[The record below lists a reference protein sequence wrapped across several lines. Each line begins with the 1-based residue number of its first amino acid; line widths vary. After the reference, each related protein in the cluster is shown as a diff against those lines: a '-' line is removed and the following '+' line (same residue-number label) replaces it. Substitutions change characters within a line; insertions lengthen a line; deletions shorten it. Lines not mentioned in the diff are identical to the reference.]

1 LELFNDTGFLYKNG
15 MGSGGTTKRMQVIFS
30 GRVQG
35 VGFRYT
41 VYQTSEAFKVAGF
54 VCNLPDGRVEVVAEG
69 NEQTL
74 SDFLN
79 DIRSSHVGRYIT
91 KEQIRWLAAT
101 DKFDRFRI
109 S

>member
-1 LELFNDTGFLYKNG
+1 
-15 MGSGGTTKRMQVIFS
+15 MSSGGTIKRMKVVFS

-41 VYQTSEAFKVAGF
+41 VCQVSEAFKVKGF
-54 VCNLPDGRVEVVAEG
+54 VRNLADGCVEVVAEG

-74 SDFLN
+74 SDFLH
-79 DIRSSHVGRYIT
+79 DIRSTLVGRYIT

-101 DKFDRFRI
+101 NEFDRFRI